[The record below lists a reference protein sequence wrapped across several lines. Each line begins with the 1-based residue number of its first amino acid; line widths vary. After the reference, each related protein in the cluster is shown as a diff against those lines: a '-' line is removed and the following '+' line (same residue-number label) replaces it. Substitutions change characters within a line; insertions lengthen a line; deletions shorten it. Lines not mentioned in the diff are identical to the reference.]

1 MVRKHHHYYFIP
13 LVSLLVFPLVFPL
26 VLFIPYVF
34 LPTVYLQLV
43 SFLACTFC
51 FSTKKDTSRVNGTIF
66 KYIDN
71 NDNYR

>member
-1 MVRKHHHYYFIP
+1 MVQMHHHYYFIP
-13 LVSLLVFPLVFPL
+13 LVFPLVFPL

-34 LPTVYLQLV
+34 SPTVYLQLV
-43 SFLACTFC
+43 SFLACTFL
-51 FSTKKDTSRVNGTIF
+51 FFNKKDTSRLNGTIF